1 MSTAAATS
9 SNAIDLSR
17 LPAPTIVEQL
27 TFDEILADLIATFRQ
42 LLPGFDALVESDP
55 VMKLLQVV
63 AYRELLL
70 RQGFNDAARQLMLA
84 YATGPNLDHLAALV
98 GVARLT
104 EDEDDDALRQ
114 RAVLGPEG
122 FSVAGPELAYV
133 FHAKSADPGVLDA
146 SAISP
151 APGEV
156 LVTVLSREGD
166 GTAPAALLDA
176 VRTRVNA
183 REVRPLGDLV
193 TVGSAEIFD
202 FAIVA
207 KLYTFAGPDR
217 SLVLTAA
224 RAQLEGYLADCR
236 QLGRDVT
243 MSGLYAALTV
253 PGVQRVVLAS
263 PLADIVCDAT
273 QAAWC
278 TGIRIEHGGY
288 DA

>member
-1 MSTAAATS
+1 MSTAPAS

-17 LPAPTIVEQL
+17 FPAPTIVEQL
-27 TFDEILADLIATFRQ
+27 TFEQILAELVESLRAR
-42 LLPGFDALVESDP
+42 LPAFDALVESDP

-70 RQGFNDAARQLMLA
+70 RQGANDAARQLMVA
-84 YATGPNLDHLAALV
+84 YALGANLDHLAALV
-98 GVARLT
+98 GVTRLP
-104 EDEDDDALRQ
+104 DEADDALRQ

-122 FSVAGPELAYV
+122 FSVAGPELAYIY
-133 FHAKSADPGVLDA
+133 HAKSADPGVLDA

-156 LVTVLSREGD
+156 RVTVLSRDGD
-166 GTAPAALLDA
+166 GAASAALLDL
-176 VRTRVNA
+176 VRERVNA

-193 TVGSAEIFD
+193 TVASAEIRT
-202 FAIVA
+202 FAVHA
-207 KLYTFAGPDR
+207 TLYTFAGPDR

-224 RAQLEGYLADCR
+224 RDQLDAYLAECR
-236 QLGRDVT
+236 LLGRDVT

-253 PGVQRVVLAS
+253 PGVQRVVLDA
-263 PLADIVCDAT
+263 PTAGIVCDYT

-278 TGIRIEHGGY
+278 TDIVIAHGGY

>member
-1 MSTAAATS
+1 MSTAPAS

-17 LPAPTIVEQL
+17 FPAPTIVEQL
-27 TFDEILADLIATFRQ
+27 TFEQILAELVESLRAR
-42 LLPGFDALVESDP
+42 LPAFDALVESDP

-70 RQGFNDAARQLMLA
+70 RQGANDAARQLMVA
-84 YATGPNLDHLAALV
+84 YALGANLDHLAALV
-98 GVARLT
+98 GVTRLPG
-104 EDEDDDALRQ
+104 EADDALRQ

-122 FSVAGPELAYV
+122 FSVAGPELAYIY
-133 FHAKSADPGVLDA
+133 HAKSADPGVLDA

-156 LVTVLSREGD
+156 RVTVLSRDGD
-166 GTAPAALLDA
+166 GAASAALLDA
-176 VRTRVNA
+176 VRERVNA

-193 TVGSAEIFD
+193 TVASAEIRT
-202 FAIVA
+202 FAVHA
-207 KLYTFAGPDR
+207 TLYTFAGPDR

-224 RAQLEGYLADCR
+224 REQLDRYLAECR
-236 QLGRDVT
+236 LLGRDVT

-253 PGVQRVVLAS
+253 PGVQRVVLAA
-263 PLADIVCDAT
+263 PTADVVCDYT

-278 TGIRIEHGGY
+278 TDIVIAHGGY

>member
-1 MSTAAATS
+1 MSTAPAS

-17 LPAPTIVEQL
+17 FPAPTIVEQL
-27 TFDEILADLIATFRQ
+27 TFEQILAELVEALRTR
-42 LLPGFDALVESDP
+42 LPAFDALVESDP
-55 VMKLLQVV
+55 IMKLLQVV

-70 RQGFNDAARQLMLA
+70 RQRANDAARQLMVA
-84 YATGPNLDHLAALV
+84 YALGSNLDHLAALV
-98 GVARLT
+98 GVTRLPG
-104 EDEDDDALRQ
+104 EADDALRQ

-122 FSVAGPELAYV
+122 FSVAGPELAYIY
-133 FHAKSADPGVLDA
+133 HAKSADPGVLDA

-156 LVTVLSREGD
+156 RVTVLSREGD
-166 GTAPAALLDA
+166 GAASAALLDA
-176 VRTRVNA
+176 VRERVNA

-193 TVGSAEIFD
+193 TVASAEIRT
-202 FAIVA
+202 FAVHA
-207 KLYTFAGPDR
+207 TLYTFAGPDR

-224 RAQLEGYLADCR
+224 REQLDAYLAECR
-236 QLGRDVT
+236 LLGRDVT

-253 PGVQRVVLAS
+253 PGVQRVVLAA
-263 PLADIVCDAT
+263 PTAGVVCDYT

-278 TGIRIEHGGY
+278 TDIVIAHGGY

>member
-9 SNAIDLSR
+9 SNVIDLSR

-27 TFDEILADLIATFRQ
+27 TFEQILAELITTLRP

-84 YATGPNLDHLAALV
+84 YATGPNLDQLAALV
-98 GVARLT
+98 GVVRLND
-104 EDEDDDALRQ
+104 DEDDDALRQ

-133 FHAKSADPGVLDA
+133 FHAKSADARVLDA

-156 LVTVLSREGD
+156 RVTVLAREGD
-166 GTAPAALLDA
+166 GAAPAALLDA
-176 VRTRVNA
+176 VRQRVNA

-193 TVGSAEIFD
+193 TVASAEIRT
-202 FAIVA
+202 FAIDA
-207 KLYTFAGPDR
+207 TLYTFAGPDR

-224 RAQLEGYLADCR
+224 RAQLDGYLAECR
-236 QLGRDVT
+236 LLGRDVT

-278 TGIRIEHGGY
+278 TGISIAHGGY

>member
-1 MSTAAATS
+1 MSTAATS

-27 TFDEILADLIATFRQ
+27 TFEQILAELVASLRA

-55 VMKLLQVV
+55 VMKQLQVA

-70 RQGFNDAARQLMLA
+70 RQGFNDAARQLMVA
-84 YATGPNLDHLAALV
+84 YATGANLDHLAALI
-98 GVARLT
+98 GVARLA
-104 EDEDDDALRQ
+104 EESDDALRQ
-114 RAVLGPEG
+114 RVVLGPEG

-133 FHAKSADPGVLDA
+133 FHAKSADAGVLDA

-156 LVTVLSREGD
+156 RVTVLARAGD
-166 GTAPAALLDA
+166 GAAPAALLDA
-176 VRTRVNA
+176 VRARVNA

-193 TVGSAEIFD
+193 TVASAQIRR
-202 FAIVA
+202 FAISA
-207 KLYTFAGPDR
+207 TLYTFAGPDIG
-217 SLVLTAA
+217 LVLTAA
-224 RAQLEGYLADCR
+224 RAQLDGYLAECR
-236 QLGRDVT
+236 LLGRDVS

-263 PLADIVCDAT
+263 PGADVVCDPT

-278 TGIRIEHGGY
+278 TGIAIAHGGY

>member
-1 MSTAAATS
+1 MSTAPAS

-17 LPAPTIVEQL
+17 FPAPTIVEQL
-27 TFDEILADLIATFRQ
+27 TFEQILAELVESLRAR
-42 LLPGFDALVESDP
+42 LPAFDALVESDP

-70 RQGFNDAARQLMLA
+70 RQGANDAARQLMVA
-84 YATGPNLDHLAALV
+84 YALGTNLDHLAALV
-98 GVARLT
+98 GVIRLPG
-104 EDEDDDALRQ
+104 EADDALRQ

-122 FSVAGPELAYV
+122 FSVAGPELAYIY
-133 FHAKSADPGVLDA
+133 HAKSADPGVLDA

-166 GTAPAALLDA
+166 GAASAALLDA
-176 VRTRVNA
+176 VRERVNA

-193 TVGSAEIFD
+193 TVASAEIRT
-202 FAIVA
+202 FAVHA
-207 KLYTFAGPDR
+207 TLYTFAGPDR

-224 RAQLEGYLADCR
+224 REQLDAYLAECR
-236 QLGRDVT
+236 LLGRDVT

-253 PGVQRVVLAS
+253 PGVQRVVLAA
-263 PLADIVCDAT
+263 PTADVVCDYT

-278 TGIRIEHGGY
+278 TDIVIAHGGY

>member
-1 MSTAAATS
+1 MSTAPAS

-17 LPAPTIVEQL
+17 FPAPTIVEQL
-27 TFDEILADLIATFRQ
+27 TFEQILAELVESLRAR
-42 LLPGFDALVESDP
+42 LPAFDALVESDP
-55 VMKLLQVV
+55 VVKLLQVV

-70 RQGFNDAARQLMLA
+70 RQGANDAARQLMVA
-84 YATGPNLDHLAALV
+84 YALGANLDHLAALV
-98 GVARLT
+98 GVTRLPN
-104 EDEDDDALRQ
+104 EADDTLRQ

-122 FSVAGPELAYV
+122 FSVAGPELAYIY
-133 FHAKSADPGVLDA
+133 HAKSADPGVLDA

-156 LVTVLSREGD
+156 RVTVLSREGD
-166 GTAPAALLDA
+166 GAASAALLDA
-176 VRTRVNA
+176 VRERVNA

-193 TVGSAEIFD
+193 TVASAEIRT
-202 FAIVA
+202 FAVHA
-207 KLYTFAGPDR
+207 TLYTFAGPDR

-224 RAQLEGYLADCR
+224 REQLDRYLAECR
-236 QLGRDVT
+236 LLGRDVT

-253 PGVQRVVLAS
+253 PGVQRVVLAA
-263 PLADIVCDAT
+263 PTADVVCDYT

-278 TGIRIEHGGY
+278 TDIVIAHGGY

>member
-1 MSTAAATS
+1 MSTAAS
-9 SNAIDLSR
+9 NSNAIDLSR

-27 TFDEILADLIATFRQ
+27 TFEQILVQLIDTLRT

-84 YATGPNLDHLAALV
+84 YATGSNLDHLVALV
-98 GVARLT
+98 GVTRLT

-133 FHAKSADPGVLDA
+133 FHAKSADAGVLDA
-146 SAISP
+146 SAVSP

-156 LVTVLSREGD
+156 RVTVLSRDGD
-166 GTAPAALLDA
+166 GTAPPALLDA
-176 VRTRVNA
+176 VRARVNA

-193 TVGSAEIFD
+193 TVASAEIRT
-202 FAIVA
+202 FAIDA
-207 KLYTFAGPDR
+207 ALFTFAGPDR

-224 RAQLEGYLADCR
+224 RAQLDRYLADCR
-236 QLGRDVT
+236 LLGRDVT

-253 PGVQRVVLAS
+253 PGVQRVALAS
-263 PLADIVCDAT
+263 PLADVICNAT

-278 TGIRIEHGGY
+278 TGITIAHGGY
-288 DA
+288 DE